1 MLNSFFVE
9 YHLELEDGASP
20 YRDILEKLLPAVASE
35 LKLEKNWSYQELY
48 LAMLEASAKL
58 LRVQKY
64 KIYTEKELFE
74 EIQRKW
80 EGLEK
85 KEELPDFVEYMLSTW

>member
-1 MLNSFFVE
+1 
-9 YHLELEDGASP
+9 
-20 YRDILEKLLPAVASE
+20 
-35 LKLEKNWSYQELY
+35 
-48 LAMLEASAKL
+48 MLEASAKL